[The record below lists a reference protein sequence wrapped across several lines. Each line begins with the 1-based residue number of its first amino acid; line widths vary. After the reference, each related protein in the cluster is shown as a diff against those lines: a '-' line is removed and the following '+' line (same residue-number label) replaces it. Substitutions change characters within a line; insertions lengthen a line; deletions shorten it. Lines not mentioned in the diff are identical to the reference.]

1 MRDRLGSLSTLQQKV
16 HLILQLES
24 ICCAKSYFNEL
35 QKQSSLDRATSQ
47 DPRRSAKGWIGLS
60 VPPLQDPT
68 VWAAWPYTRPAKDH
82 AGHAP
87 FPKGRWS
94 RQGLLD
100 SNPQS
105 LQQRGDWAVCLPCA
119 CTVFKQG
126 EIGCLSS
133 LRHNGD
139 KLALIKESPRHGQA
153 SLQTW

>member
-1 MRDRLGSLSTLQQKV
+1 MLNLISMSCRNSRHWIKLHHKIRGVLQKGGSGSLS
-16 HLILQLES
+16 
-24 ICCAKSYFNEL
+24 
-35 QKQSSLDRATSQ
+35 
-47 DPRRSAKGWIGLS
+47 
-60 VPPLQDPT
+60 PLQDPT